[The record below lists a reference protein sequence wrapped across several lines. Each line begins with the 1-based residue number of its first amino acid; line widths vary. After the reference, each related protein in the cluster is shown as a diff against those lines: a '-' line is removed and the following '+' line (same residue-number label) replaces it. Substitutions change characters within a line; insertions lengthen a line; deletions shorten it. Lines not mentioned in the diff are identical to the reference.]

1 MGVAAIQ
8 LPCIVSQ
15 VNDGTLASLIEG
27 LTFGIPVFA
36 TSIAAFQKLL
46 WRRSHERNHLREV

>member
-36 TSIAAFQKLL
+36 TSMAAFQKLL
-46 WRRSHERNHLREV
+46 